1 MRNDPFTYDLTA
13 PVSTVL
19 STINWG
25 GRSRAQQIPSRS
37 EVKPYPFGI
46 PPLLMDWTVE
56 QFFGSFQWSGVCSIQ
71 DSQAIPIDS
80 IVVEEPF
87 TLTDLSNC
95 F

>member
-1 MRNDPFTYDLTA
+1 MHNDPFSYDLTA

-19 STINWG
+19 SAINWG
-25 GRSRAQQIPSRS
+25 GGSRAQQIPLQS
-37 EVKPYPFGI
+37 EITPYFGI

-56 QFFGSFQWSGVCSIQ
+56 QFFGSFQWSGFGFAQ
-71 DSQAIPIDS
+71 DSRSIPIDS